1 MEHRFELISDDDQI
15 GWNKCRFDKFGACC
29 YLNKRSSSMKVM
41 IASRL
46 CSIMVTAILISAALY
61 DAADLDDFMLYY
73 SHWSLAALML
83 MYMAGSI
90 TTLMAMHRTYYSSTI
105 SGGTTNYLPVYT
117 KIFYVL
123 YNVACT
129 ANILSTI
136 VYFITTFTYA
146 SAKKRPINH
155 VVHSVNTLLVVVEV
169 MANAVPMRLFH
180 VCQPMLFTIAYGIF
194 AFVYH
199 YCTGR
204 VIYRYLEWENQRE
217 ISKLC
222 VSFMILMFA
231 IYMVLYVIS
240 FIKNKM
246 LK

>member
-1 MEHRFELISDDDQI
+1 MISDDDQI
-15 GWNKCRFDKFGACC
+15 GWNKCRFDKFGAC
-29 YLNKRSSSMKVM
+29 YYVNGRSASLKAMMVLRLSSVL
-41 IASRL
+41 A
-46 CSIMVTAILISAALY
+46 TAIIISAALY
-61 DAADLDDFMLYY
+61 DAADLNDFMLYY
-73 SHWSLAALML
+73 SHWSLATLML
-83 MYMAGSI
+83 MYMTGSI
-90 TTLMAMHRTYYSSTI
+90 TTLMAMFQTYTSST
-105 SGGTTNYLPVYT
+105 NYVPFYT
-117 KIFYVL
+117 KIFYAL

-146 SAKKRPINH
+146 AATKRPINH
-155 VVHSVNTLLVVVEV
+155 VTHSLNTVLVLVEV
-169 MANAVPMRLFH
+169 MTNAVPMRLFH
-180 VCQPMLFTIAYGIF
+180 IYQPMVFTMAYGAF

-199 YCTGR
+199 YYTGR
-204 VIYRYLEWENQRE
+204 VIYRYLQWEDQRE

-222 VSFMILMFA
+222 ISFFILMFA